1 MSQGDA
7 PQVIKDKVRDIIKAS
22 RNGDLGIMPIRHK
35 KTGGV
40 AWGLCIMTKHHVT
53 PTGIK
58 ANTWPVAILSE
69 ATLAELYEPLGMLD
83 MTISKPI

>member
-1 MSQGDA
+1 
-7 PQVIKDKVRDIIKAS
+7 
-22 RNGDLGIMPIRHK
+22 
-35 KTGGV
+35 
-40 AWGLCIMTKHHVT
+40 MTKHHVT